1 MTTDDHPRRCFSTTS
16 HPLLPPSV
24 PASLRTGGRPEVGMP
39 GLQVK
44 NPAGPGKEVG
54 GPGLGGTDPQ
64 RDPSGA
70 SGGGPNRWPPLPPPQ
85 PLGSRC
91 WRHRNL
97 PRPHHH
103 PGIGGGA
110 LRFTHSRLLLLNFAH
125 AEKLPST
132 KIRTLYFESQSFKSI
147 ISVFQV
153 SQEQKLCYR
162 SPSKLL
168 GKVQIKRKMP
178 EILFTPINNF
188 PFTLLLCVLFSC
200 LLLD

>member
-110 LRFTHSRLLLLNFAH
+110 PGPRNTPPPRARPGS
-125 AEKLPST
+125 
-132 KIRTLYFESQSFKSI
+132 
-147 ISVFQV
+147 
-153 SQEQKLCYR
+153 R
-162 SPSKLL
+162 SPHPGESPA
-168 GKVQIKRKMP
+168 GP
-178 EILFTPINNF
+178 CP
-188 PFTLLLCVLFSC
+188 VLPRRASSWAGGRGSEVGVGSVGRSGGGGEERRR
-200 LLLD
+200 LQYQPRY